1 MTLLYTKKQQMKTRF
16 MILSFLF
23 VILNS
28 FSVTQKDEI
37 IAGLKTGSVEKL
49 AKHFDNM
56 VDVTVPGKT
65 NSFSKT
71 QAEMILK
78 DFFNL
83 NKVKNFEV
91 QHSGSNASSNFI
103 IGMLSTSNG
112 NYRTTVYMRMRGDK
126 QMIQGIE
133 FEQKN

>member
-1 MTLLYTKKQQMKTRF
+1 MKIFYTKKQQMKTPLI
-16 MILSFLF
+16 ILSLLF
-23 VILNS
+23 VVLSS
-28 FSVTQKDEI
+28 FSLMQKDEI

-49 AKHFDNM
+49 AKYFDNM

-91 QHSGSNASSNFI
+91 QHSGSNSSSNFI
-103 IGMLSTSNG
+103 IGTLNTANG
-112 NYRTTVYMRMRGDK
+112 NFRTTVYMRMRGDK

>member
-1 MTLLYTKKQQMKTRF
+1 MKTQL
-16 MILSFLF
+16 IVLSFLF
-23 VILNS
+23 VTLAS
-28 FSVTQKDEI
+28 FSVVQKEDI

-49 AKHFDNM
+49 SKHFDNM
-56 VDVTVPGKT
+56 IDVTVPGKT

-78 DFFNL
+78 DFFSL
-83 NKVKNFEV
+83 NKVKNFEL
-91 QHSGSNASSNFI
+91 QHSGSNSSSNFI
-103 IGMLSTSNG
+103 IGTLTTANG

>member
-1 MTLLYTKKQQMKTRF
+1 MKTQL
-16 MILSFLF
+16 IVLSFLF
-23 VILNS
+23 VTLGS
-28 FSVTQKDEI
+28 FSVAQKDDI
-37 IAGLKTGSVEKL
+37 ITGLKTGSVEKL
-49 AKHFDNM
+49 SKHFDNM

-78 DFFNL
+78 DFFSL
-83 NKVKNFEV
+83 NKVKNFEL
-91 QHSGSNASSNFI
+91 QHSGSNASSNFM
-103 IGMLSTSNG
+103 IGTLTTANG